1 MDSFDRDELM
11 DQLDDILHSLYEI
24 EDEWRDEIPDCS
36 RDFKDATQ
44 GIESIIDTLK
54 DMKCEDEDET
64 EDESEDF

>member
-11 DQLDDILHSLYEI
+11 EQLSDILHELYEL
-24 EDEWRDEIPDCS
+24 EDEWREEIPDCS
-36 RDFKDATQ
+36 RDWRDVTM

-54 DMKCEDEDET
+54 DLKCEDDEE